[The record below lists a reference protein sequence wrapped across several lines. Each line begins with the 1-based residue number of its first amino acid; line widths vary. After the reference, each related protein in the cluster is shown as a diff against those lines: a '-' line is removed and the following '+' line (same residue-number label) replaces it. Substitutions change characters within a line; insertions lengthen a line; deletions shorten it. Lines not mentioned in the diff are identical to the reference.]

1 MKEYISKIKVWQKLF
16 PKHKK
21 KYLVLPLFLGI
32 YLGPFLNFFI
42 LWTLLSDQ
50 YLKKDAKNVRKSA
63 KNAPPLTPLT
73 PQNPLFWWEGLRH
86 YLPRVENNITLLFL
100 LNLVSY
106 PYHNKGPKMAPPRPP
121 SAPKPIF
128 LMGKVKK
135 LLTHAK
141 KTHNFV
147 FGCLLY
153 PLSKKRQTCA
163 K

>member
-1 MKEYISKIKVWQKLF
+1 MTLPKLF
-16 PKHKK
+16 
-21 KYLVLPLFLGI
+21 Y
-32 YLGPFLNFFI
+32 FLNFFVRP
-42 LWTLLSDQ
+42 TV
-50 YLKKDAKNVRKSA
+50 KKRRQKCAKKRQKCA
-63 KNAPPLTPLT
+63 PLTLLT

-147 FGCLLY
+147 FGRVLY